1 MLNKTAAWAGLHSS
15 TSTTL
20 PSFFSPQLLWCNS
33 ILLTFPTADTW
44 TLTDLLCCPSPN
56 WSCLLHFPLAV
67 GLPSLC
73 FEPFKA
79 DGFSFVITITLPS
92 PNRKYRSYT
101 HTLLYLTLFTLML
114 FTLTLLLSSANLYKR
129 GAGNHIIFILVLPLV
144 ISQIHSFESQ
154 KHFNFQSKFPFYS
167 CCISLWSLWNNILI
181 LDNIQK
187 KKKINFVSLNSTKC
201 VIFFQTSS
209 FPQRKGWELYTFF
222 HYFIFSYFFYQYW
235 LQRHSYIMLKMPL
248 LRHPQ
253 TAYTFDFFLPP
264 GDLVIHW
271 LINTNNFFQLLEF
284 AWTLSQTTC
293 LGISMQATAVQL
305 TFIYF

>member
-187 KKKINFVSLNSTKC
+187 KKNYFCFSKFHKMCNFLPDL
-201 VIFFQTSS
+201 FFSPKKRLRTV
-209 FPQRKGWELYTFF
+209 
-222 HYFIFSYFFYQYW
+222 HIFSLFHFF
-235 LQRHSYIMLKMPL
+235 I
-248 LRHPQ
+248 
-253 TAYTFDFFLPP
+253 FFLPV
-264 GDLVIHW
+264 LITKAFIHNVENASPKTSSDCLHIW
-271 LINTNNFFQLLEF
+271 L
-284 AWTLSQTTC
+284 LSSTWRF
-293 LGISMQATAVQL
+293 SHPL
-305 TFIYF
+305 TY

>member
-1 MLNKTAAWAGLHSS
+1 MQET
-15 TSTTL
+15 TSYL
-20 PSFFSPQLLWCNS
+20 FLCSPWLFHKFTPLKVRS
-33 ILLTFPTADTW
+33 ILI
-44 TLTDLLCCPSPN
+44 S
-56 WSCLLHFPLAV
+56 S
-67 GLPSLC
+67 
-73 FEPFKA
+73 
-79 DGFSFVITITLPS
+79 
-92 PNRKYRSYT
+92 
-101 HTLLYLTLFTLML
+101 
-114 FTLTLLLSSANLYKR
+114 LSS
-129 GAGNHIIFILVLPLV
+129 HFIHVVYLFGP
-144 ISQIHSFESQ
+144 
-154 KHFNFQSKFPFYS
+154 YGT
-167 CCISLWSLWNNILI
+167 ISLFWITFK
-181 LDNIQK
+181 K